1 MIMKQLF
8 STLFIIVIITNI
20 YAQTTITEI
29 KQTSINLRAGYPQ
42 DFFQF
47 PIMPNQQNFLSGN
60 MGEIRGDHF
69 HAGIDIRTGGKTG
82 LPVYAVADGYVYR
95 IKISSGGYGNVL
107 YIAHPAHPESPGSP
121 KGYISVYAHL
131 EKFDGPIATYVRKK
145 QYQNESFQIELF
157 PDARQFPVKKGQQIG
172 LSGNSGS
179 SRGPHL
185 HFEIRDDTEKAL
197 NPLYFGFDEIKDNIP
212 PRFYK
217 IALRTLD
224 IRSRINGEFGRLQF
238 IPIISDKSSLKEG
251 NKGNRGEKEGKQS
264 AYIIEETIN
273 VTGLIGIEIES
284 YDQVNRSRR
293 KMGVNFIELMIDG
306 TLLYRYHLEKLN
318 FNKTKNVKV
327 HIDYETALR
336 EKRKFQKCYLADGN
350 DLKCYRTFG
359 LLPEQAGQKGKIFIN
374 DTLLHDVTIRIYD
387 AYYNSAQINLTLK
400 GAPLKFDI
408 HGPFPPPSTTIR
420 YNVFENIL
428 KVSAK
433 GFSNYNS
440 PAQIFTGKFKYE
452 LDVTYH
458 KNNEVVWLWDL
469 RKGLPD
475 SMDLCGITKKMTFT
489 EIIPSNTEFYFD
501 NEKMSIYFPK
511 KALFDTLYLQI
522 ISPPKSPSAKGEGD
536 FSALQ
541 SNMAHEQIYEINDPA
556 VPLYKNIYITLKP
569 KREVF
574 DKAKTRVYYI
584 EGKDKY
590 AYTGGVWQ
598 DNKIKFKTRHLG
610 KFVLLADTIA
620 PIIKVII
627 KNSQEVKVKI
637 DDDLS
642 GIKSFIARVNDK
654 WLLMNY
660 DHKSKLL
667 WSERSDKKVPLKGE
681 FKITV
686 TDNAGNVRT
695 QITQI

>member
-8 STLFIIVIITNI
+8 STLFIIVIITSI
-20 YAQTTITEI
+20 YAQTTITET
-29 KQTSINLRAGYPQ
+29 KQLYINLRAGYPQ
-42 DFFQF
+42 DHFQF

-82 LPVYAVADGYVYR
+82 LPVYAAADGYIYR

-121 KGYISVYAHL
+121 KAYISVYAHL
-131 EKFDGPIATYVRKK
+131 EKFDGPIAIYVRKK

-157 PDARQFPVKKGQQIG
+157 PDIRQFPVKKGQQIG

-185 HFEIRDDTEKAL
+185 HFEIRDNTEKAL

-212 PRFYK
+212 PRFIK

-238 IPIISDKSSLKEG
+238 IPIISDNSSLKEG
-251 NKGNRGEKEGKQS
+251 NKGNKENRGEKKEGKQS

-293 KMGVNFIELMIDG
+293 KMGVNFIELMIDD
-306 TLLYRYHLEKLN
+306 TLLYRYHLERLD

-350 DLKCYRTFG
+350 VLKCYRTPG
-359 LLPEQAGQKGKIFIN
+359 LSLPSNLGGQVGQKGKIFIN
-374 DTLLHDVTIRIYD
+374 DTLLHTVTIRIYD
-387 AYYNSAQINLTLK
+387 AYRNSAQVNLTLK
-400 GAPLKFDI
+400 GAPSKFDI
-408 HGPFPPPSTTIR
+408 PGSFPQLPLPPAAIR
-420 YNVFENIL
+420 YSVFENTL
-428 KVSAK
+428 KVSAN

-440 PAQIFTGKFKYE
+440 PAQIFAGNFKYE
-452 LDVTYH
+452 IDAAYH
-458 KNNEVVWLWDL
+458 RNNEVVWLWDL

-475 SMDLCGITKKMTFT
+475 SMDLCGITKKFTFT
-489 EIIPSNTEFYFD
+489 ETIPSNTEFNFSSKKI
-501 NEKMSIYFPK
+501 NLYFPK

-522 ISPPKSPSAKGEGD
+522 MNTDYRDMKV
-536 FSALQ
+536 
-541 SNMAHEQIYEINDPA
+541 YEINDPA

-574 DKAKTRVYYI
+574 DKAKTHVYYI

-590 AYTGGVWQ
+590 AYTGGTWQ
-598 DNKIKFKTRHLG
+598 GNKIKFKTRHLG

-620 PIIKVII
+620 PTIKVII
-627 KNSQEVKVKI
+627 KNSQEIKVKI

-642 GIKSFIARVNDK
+642 GIKNFIAKINGK

-660 DHKSKLL
+660 DHKNKLL
-667 WSERSDKKVPLKGE
+667 WSERSDKKVLLKGE

-686 TDNAGNVRT
+686 TDNAGNVKTR
-695 QITQI
+695 ITQIR